1 MLSAVSYTSM
11 RSATLR
17 NIILLACCL
26 SAAAYAVSCYSRTPA
41 KRAAGVTSTMRVSVA
56 TPAYPCYSNGI
67 LLFIILFIILIL
79 DGDDRERQSLLSS
92 PAPTAG
98 DGRHDDAHT
107 LSSSG
112 PEEVQFSDY
121 PFLNSIAGWLMDLLR
136 YDKSEVH
143 IDYSEYL
150 EESDQ
155 TFSTNSPIRHGHS
168 HSHGKDADKDKFA
181 AQGGLPDEGAFNAL
195 SKQSSPN
202 RGNSSSSSSPLFV
215 G

>member
-1 MLSAVSYTSM
+1 MV
-11 RSATLR
+11 
-17 NIILLACCL
+17 
-26 SAAAYAVSCYSRTPA
+26 P
-41 KRAAGVTSTMRVSVA
+41 
-56 TPAYPCYSNGI
+56 
-67 LLFIILFIILIL
+67 

-98 DGRHDDAHT
+98 DGKQDAYT
-107 LSSSG
+107 LSPSG

-150 EESDQ
+150 DESDQ
-155 TFSTNSPIRHGHS
+155 TFSANSPIRHGN
-168 HSHGKDADKDKFA
+168 DKGKFA
-181 AQGGLPDEGAFNAL
+181 AQSGLPDEGAFNAL
-195 SKQSSPN
+195 SKQSPPN
-202 RGNSSSSSSPLFV
+202 RGNSSSSPLFV